1 MNISQKLSLRRLLL
15 ILILLGMGIFPL
27 RSWASSLSP
36 DDFQGLREAVLDDPY
51 HTLRWAENL
60 SVQLGPENSS
70 PAWIRVQV
78 AWALANDEVGVPED
92 MEKRLPQLERA
103 VQLARAGGLL
113 AEALELQAVLLSYQN
128 KDEPIDNRLQQL
140 ADEAQKNGLQT
151 LHFRLL
157 GRMAFH
163 YFDKGDLTRSMA
175 LQLSINQHLIENS
188 SLAKVDIILLKNN
201 MALIYAAQNQ
211 AARAHKLFSEI
222 DALAAQ
228 LRYLRAIT
236 NYNLG
241 KHIINLRELDRLPE
255 AERYFTRALTLSRD
269 LKASF
274 TEAIALSGLSE
285 LHLQKKFPDKAW
297 DFSQQALRIFE
308 EIQDKPWWIKVKMT
322 QLEVLIEQKK
332 LLAAAEL
339 LKQLESLVDPQNR
352 KEKTRLLNLQALTYA
367 GLQDYRRA
375 YQFLRDYQQNYQIQ
389 SDAKLSQEFQRNT
402 IELGLQLEEEKNQ
415 RLRRENEWQ
424 AQQLQVEQR
433 RRQILIILLVLAAV
447 SAISLGW
454 AIIETIKVHKGQ
466 MKMQTMLENLD
477 EGLFTI
483 NAKGLI
489 EPDYSP
495 YCKAVFETT
504 EDLAGQSAYDWLF
517 RNTRLG
523 EAERAQILAAL
534 QAAWGEDRLTFD
546 MNEASLPRRIVQM
559 GEREK
564 HLLVHWV
571 PVFSRENRLTSVL
584 VSVRDITTQ
593 HQLEEQVK
601 EAKLQQEQLLE
612 QTMEVF
618 RVDGPLLQQ
627 LLKSVD
633 EIRTMI
639 RTQAA
644 PDHDILRSLHTLKGN
659 ARTMQLKSLTE
670 ALHAMESG
678 LRAKTR
684 LDKLMVLEKTLES
697 YQTCWARYV
706 GQNRGAPARLSLL
719 EACRHVLDEV
729 RQRLQ
734 AEKISA
740 DAFEIVDGW
749 NHWDSKLWNDVRDIL
764 MHACTNALD
773 HGYLFPR
780 ARGETIGAFSLH
792 ISAKAS
798 DRGFELTVADRG
810 QGLNLP
816 KLRQLA
822 KAKGLPTNSDEE
834 VLSHLFRDEFSS
846 SETIQTTSGRGIGL
860 AAIQAIVKDY
870 HGEVVIRPRTGGGSL
885 LRLHLPVKPVDEHSA
900 A

>member
-1 MNISQKLSLRRLLL
+1 MS
-15 ILILLGMGIFPL
+15 IFPL
-27 RSWASSLSP
+27 RSWASTLSP

-51 HTLRWAENL
+51 HTLRWAEHL
-60 SVQLGPENSS
+60 SVQLGPETGSS
-70 PAWIRVQV
+70 AWIRVQV

-92 MEKRLPQLERA
+92 MEKRLAQLEKA
-103 VQLARAGGLL
+103 VQLAKEQGLM
-113 AEALELQAVLLSYQN
+113 AEALELQAVLLSYQTT
-128 KDEPIDNRLQQL
+128 DEAIDIRLQKL
-140 ADEAQKNGLQT
+140 ADEAHEHGLET
-151 LHFRLL
+151 LRYRLL
-157 GRMAFH
+157 GRMAFL
-163 YFDKGDLTRSMA
+163 YFDKGDLTRSMS

-188 SLAKVDIILLKNN
+188 RLAKVDMSLLKNN

-211 AARAHKLFSEI
+211 AARAHKLFLEI

-236 NYNLG
+236 KYNLG
-241 KHIINLRELDRLPE
+241 KHIINLQELDRLPE
-255 AERYFTRALTLSRD
+255 AERYFTQALDLSRD
-269 LKASF
+269 LKATF
-274 TEAIALSGLSE
+274 TEAIALSGLGE
-285 LHLQKKFPDKAW
+285 LHLQRKQLDKAW
-297 DFSQQALRIFE
+297 DFSQQSLRIFE

-322 QLEVLIEQKK
+322 QLEIRLEQKNMP
-332 LLAAAEL
+332 AAAEL
-339 LKQLESLVDPQNR
+339 LKQLENQVDPQNH
-352 KEKTRLLNLQALTYA
+352 KENTRLLNLQALTYA
-367 GLQDYRRA
+367 ALQDYRRA
-375 YQFLRDYQQNYQIQ
+375 YQFLRDYQKNYQIQ

-424 AQQLQVEQR
+424 AQELQVEQR
-433 RRQILIILLVLAAV
+433 RRQVLIMLLLLAAV

-454 AIIETIKVHKGQ
+454 AIMETIKVHKGQ
-466 MKMQTMLENLD
+466 MKMHTMLENLD

-495 YCKAVFETT
+495 YCKAVFETE

-523 EAERAQILAAL
+523 EAERAQVLAAL

-564 HLLVHWV
+564 HLLVHWI
-571 PVFSRENRLTSVL
+571 PVFSRENCLTSML

-601 EAKLQQEQLLE
+601 EARVQQERLLE

-618 RVDGPLLQQ
+618 RVNGPLLQQ
-627 LLKSVD
+627 LLKSID
-633 EIRTMI
+633 DLRPMI
-639 RTQAA
+639 RTRAV

-670 ALHAMESG
+670 ALHAMESD
-678 LRAKTR
+678 LRSHAREDR
-684 LDKLMVLEKTLES
+684 LMILEKTLEN

-706 GQNRGAPARLSLL
+706 EQNRGAPTKPSLL
-719 EACRHVLDEV
+719 EACRHVLDEL
-729 RQRLQ
+729 RERLQ
-734 AEKISA
+734 TERLTV

-749 NHWDSKLWNDVRDIL
+749 NHWDPKLWNDVRDIL

-780 ARGETIGAFSLH
+780 ARGESIRAFSLH

-798 DRGFELTVADRG
+798 QRGFELTVADRG

-816 KLRQLA
+816 KLRQIA

-860 AAIQAIVKDY
+860 AAIQAIVNTY
-870 HGEVVIRPRTGGGSL
+870 NGEVVIRPRSGGGSL
-885 LRLHLPVKPVDEHSA
+885 LRLHLPIQTADKHSA